1 MTGSARKEHRTAGF
15 QKFFCL
21 PVSAADT
28 ALHILAAPHGRES
41 FERFGTGV
49 FYSPILVETGTENH
63 AVLLND
69 LFRYMGEDTSRRTL
83 QPNPSLFVFCRIYME
98 RLPLFAL
105 IEYRTYFFAQAAI
118 YTFRRVCLRIK
129 KPFLVFTHYDA
140 GRGAALFACSAAAA
154 HLLRSNGNH
163 FLNFDAM
170 DETFEQI

>member
-1 MTGSARKEHRTAGF
+1 
-15 QKFFCL
+15 
-21 PVSAADT
+21 
-28 ALHILAAPHGRES
+28 
-41 FERFGTGV
+41 
-49 FYSPILVETGTENH
+49 
-63 AVLLND
+63 
-69 LFRYMGEDTSRRTL
+69 
-83 QPNPSLFVFCRIYME
+83 ME

-129 KPFLVFTHYDA
+129 KSFLVFTHYDA

-170 DETFEQI
+170 DETFEQL